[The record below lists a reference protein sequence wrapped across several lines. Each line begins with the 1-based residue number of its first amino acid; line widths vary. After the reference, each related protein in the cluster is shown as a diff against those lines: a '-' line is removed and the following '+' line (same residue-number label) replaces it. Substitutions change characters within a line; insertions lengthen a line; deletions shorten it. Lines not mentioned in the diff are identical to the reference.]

1 MNRNYFD
8 CIRKSIIDDRGYTLD
23 LQWVPD
29 YAWDLNTFKDTVK
42 HHIINGIIKWYNFEN
57 DVYNFEMSSLL
68 NK

>member
-8 CIRKSIIDDRGYTLD
+8 CIRKSIIDDRGCTLD